1 MTRWSTV
8 EVLPPEVQDEL
19 DEAVKRRMTTDALVE
34 LVAAH
39 GHTIARSSMGRWAKR
54 RRDWHRVVEREKA
67 VRGMSNEVDSDFDN
81 ENEKRNRMLLHLA
94 RNNLSIIAARMGADE
109 KLALGDAMGLIKA
122 LKDLVVADK
131 IDAERERAIRVEQNQ
146 RAAKEAEGELRSRG
160 ATEETILAVK
170 TKLLGLKA

>member
-8 EVLPPEVQDEL
+8 EALPAEVQEEL
-19 DEAVKRRMTTDALVE
+19 DEGVRRKMTTDALVE
-34 LVAAH
+34 LAASH

-54 RRDWHRVVEREKA
+54 RRDWHRVIERERA
-67 VRGMSNEVDSDFDN
+67 VRGMAGEADSEFGD
-81 ENEKRNRMLLHLA
+81 ENEKRNRLLLHLA

-109 KLALGDAMGLIKA
+109 ELSLGDAMGLIKA

-131 IDAERERAIRVEQNQ
+131 VDAERERAIRLEQNQ
-146 RAAKEAEGELRSRG
+146 RAAREAEGELRSRG

>member
-1 MTRWSTV
+1 MARWFTV
-8 EVLPPEVQDEL
+8 ETLPAQLQEEL
-19 DEAVKRRMTTDALVE
+19 DEGVRRKMTTDALVE
-34 LVAAH
+34 LAASH

-54 RRDWHRVVEREKA
+54 RRDWHRGIERERA
-67 VRGMSNEVDSDFDN
+67 VRGMAGEADSEFGS

-94 RNNLSIIAARMGADE
+94 RNNLSSIAARMGADE
-109 KLALGDAMGLIKA
+109 ELSLGDAMGLIKA

-131 IDAERERAIRVEQNQ
+131 IDAERERAIRLEQNQ

-170 TKLLGLKA
+170 TKLLGLK

>member
-1 MTRWSTV
+1 MARWSTV
-8 EVLPPEVQDEL
+8 EALPAEVQEEL
-19 DEAVKRRMTTDALVE
+19 DEGVRRKMTTDALVE
-34 LVAAH
+34 LAASH

-54 RRDWHRVVEREKA
+54 RRDWHRVIERERA
-67 VRGMSNEVDSDFDN
+67 VRGMAGEADSEFGS

-109 KLALGDAMGLIKA
+109 ELSLGDAMGLIKA

-131 IDAERERAIRVEQNQ
+131 VDAERERAIRLEQNQ

>member
-1 MTRWSTV
+1 MARWSSV
-8 EVLPPEVQDEL
+8 EELPADVQDEL
-19 DEAVKRRMTTDALVE
+19 DEAVKRKFTTDALVE
-34 LVAAH
+34 LAASH

-67 VRGMSNEVDSDFDN
+67 VRGMAEAVDGQFGD

-94 RNNLSIIAARMGADE
+94 RNNLSIIAARMGGQE
-109 KLALGDAMGLIKA
+109 KLELGDAMGLIKA

-131 IDAERERAIRVEQNQ
+131 VDAERERAIRLEQNQ